1 MVNTKTVK
9 QKKNDKWLPIA
20 FLFPIFVLIVCITLI
35 PIVIAF
41 RTSLFQTE
49 YAETTAFVGLQNY
62 ISIFKTSAGWI
73 RLLNSIGYVL
83 LSILIVI
90 PLGVGVGTL
99 LNRKIKSRG
108 LLRTVII
115 LPWVLSQTVAALLWK
130 WMLNSSYGPITYVIQ
145 QLTGHKVDF
154 INSPGAARA
163 TVIFANVWNSFPIVL
178 ILTIAALQTISK
190 EIYEA
195 AKVDGANGGKIFAA
209 ITLPMIQPTIKT
221 AVLMESIE
229 YFNMV
234 TLIYV
239 MTAGGPFDAT
249 KTVSVAAFQEGFDFW
264 HLGVGSAYSIVI
276 FMLNIIFS
284 IFYMKLL
291 RSHEEA

>member
-1 MVNTKTVK
+1 MVNTKTVRR
-9 QKKNDKWLPIA
+9 KKNDKWLSVA
-20 FLFPIFVLIVCITLI
+20 FLLPIFALIICITLI
-35 PIVIAF
+35 PIIIAF
-41 RTSLFQTE
+41 RTSLFETQ
-49 YAETTAFVGLQNY
+49 YAETVKFIGLQNY
-62 ISIFKTSAGWI
+62 ISIFKTSGGWVRI
-73 RLLNSIGYVL
+73 LNSIGYVV
-83 LSILIVI
+83 LSIVIVI

-99 LNRKIKSRG
+99 LNRKIRCRG
-108 LLRTVII
+108 LLRTIII

-130 WMLNSSYGPITYVIQ
+130 WMLNSNYGLVTYFIEK
-145 QLTGHKVDF
+145 LTGARVDF

-178 ILTIAALQTISK
+178 ILTIAALQTISP

-195 AKVDGANGGKIFAA
+195 ARVDGAGGWKIFRS

-264 HLGVGSAYSIVI
+264 HLGIGSAYSIVI
-276 FMLNIIFS
+276 FLLNIIFS
-284 IFYMKLL
+284 VFYLKLL
-291 RSHEEA
+291 RSHDET

>member
-49 YAETTAFVGLQNY
+49 YAETTAFMGLQNY